1 MATQGMERSKGERRK
16 EGEIKGG
23 IMEEENKRVQPVHI
37 EGVWQYRYCP
47 YEKRVYLTYRI
58 TDIIPMDDP

>member
-1 MATQGMERSKGERRK
+1 
-16 EGEIKGG
+16 
-23 IMEEENKRVQPVHI
+23 MEEENEKVQPVRI

>member
-1 MATQGMERSKGERRK
+1 MERSEGKRK
-16 EGEIKGG
+16 GEIKGDT
-23 IMEEENKRVQPVHI
+23 MEEDNERVQPVRI